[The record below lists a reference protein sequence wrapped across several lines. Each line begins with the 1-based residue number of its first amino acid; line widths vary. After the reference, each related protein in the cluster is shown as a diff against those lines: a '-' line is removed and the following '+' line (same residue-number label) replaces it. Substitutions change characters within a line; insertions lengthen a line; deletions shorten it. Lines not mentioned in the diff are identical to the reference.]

1 MTEDAA
7 FSAGTASA
15 APGQK
20 GRGVLPVPGTGLEM
34 PITLINGARSGPMV
48 LVTGGVHGGE
58 YVAIETAIRL
68 ARDLDPKQVHGQIAV
83 VHIYG
88 ISAFHA
94 KMQYLVPEDGKNPNR
109 VFPGRAMGTVAE
121 RMAAVLMDTLASRAG
136 AWVDLHGGDI
146 HEALE
151 PFVIYSDGA
160 APDVV
165 KRSHD
170 MADVFGIPYVIASQA
185 ISGGTYGAA
194 ASRGLPAI
202 LAEAGSVGQLD
213 DGSVAVLMKGVLNV
227 LRLLGVLPGARDLVP
242 PPTVLKQFTWLRS
255 EHRGCWY
262 PAVRAGARVTQ
273 GQAVGVIKDYW
284 GDVVAEH
291 RSPANGVVLF
301 VVTSLAINPTDPLM
315 GIGVA

>member
-1 MTEDAA
+1 MTEDATFA
-7 FSAGTASA
+7 AGTASA

-48 LVTGGVHGGE
+48 LVTAGVHGGE
-58 YVAIETAIRL
+58 YPGIEAAIRL

-94 KMQYLVPEDGKNPNR
+94 KLQYLVPEDGKNPNR

-121 RMAAVLMDTLASRAG
+121 RMAAVLIDTLASRAG

-165 KRSHD
+165 KRSRD
-170 MADVFGIPYVIASQA
+170 MAEVFGIPYVIASQS
-185 ISGGTYGAA
+185 ISGGTYGVA

-202 LAEAGSVGQLD
+202 LAEAGGVGQLD
-213 DGSVAVLMKGVLNV
+213 EASVAILTKGILNV
-227 LRLLGVLPGARDLVP
+227 LRLLNVLPGARDLVP
-242 PPTVLKQFTWLRS
+242 APTSLKQFPWLRS

-273 GQAVGVIKDYW
+273 GQVVGVIKDYW

-291 RSPANGVVLF
+291 HAPATGVVLF
-301 VVTSLAINPTDPLM
+301 VATSLAINPTDPLM

>member
-1 MTEDAA
+1 MTTEGL

-20 GRGVLPVPGTGLEM
+20 GRGVLPVPGTGLDM

-48 LVTGGVHGGE
+48 LVTSGVHGGE

-94 KMQYLVPEDGKNPNR
+94 KLQYLVPEDGKNPNR
-109 VFPGRAMGTVAE
+109 VFPGRAVGTVAE
-121 RMAAVLMDTLASRAG
+121 RMAAALIDTLASRAG

-165 KRSHD
+165 KRSRD
-170 MADVFGIPYVIASQA
+170 MADAFGIPYVMATQSI
-185 ISGGTYGAA
+185 IGGTYGTA

-202 LAEAGSVGQLD
+202 LAEAGGVGQLD
-213 DGSVAVLMKGVLNV
+213 EAGVAVLTKGIFNV
-227 LRLLGVLPGARDLVP
+227 LHLLGVLPGARDLVP
-242 PPTVLKQFTWLRS
+242 PPTYLKQFSWLRS

-262 PAVRAGARVTQ
+262 PAVRAGARVSQ

-284 GDVVAEH
+284 GDMVAAQ

-301 VVTSLAINPTDPLM
+301 VVTSLAINPTDPLL